1 MSIIARLAFL
11 FVAVPL
17 LELFILIR
25 LGTAIGL
32 LPTLTLCVVTGVAG
46 AWLARREGLRALW
59 SFQAR
64 LAKGGLPGR
73 SLMDGLCILVGGAL
87 LLTPGLLTDVFG
99 FSLLLPPSRRWIQQ
113 RMQRRIERGLADGS
127 ISGNQ
132 PRSASRRRRGV
143 GMGIRA
149 QWPAPGTRCA
159 ALVRHRE
166 RSSNKRETTI
176 DDPGHRLSGE
186 TAQRGR
192 PVGLRGRAGAG
203 LAAGGRG
210 LRRPGVDG
218 CDRQFLRLRE
228 SRRQAAGDDGR
239 ACRRNRPPGH
249 AHRQGWVPVLRRHRR
264 MGPAGAGGP
273 ARSHPR
279 SRRRGAG
286 GHWQETD
293 PSHAGRGPD
302 QGEQDP
308 GSMDRRGGR
317 GP

>member
-127 ISGNQ
+127 IRVTNLGAH
-132 PRSASRRRRGV
+132 PGGGGASAWGFGPSAGTGDEVRGT
-143 GMGIRA
+143 R
-149 QWPAPGTRCA
+149 PAPGEIIQQ
-159 ALVRHRE
+159 E
-166 RSSNKRETTI
+166 RDN
-176 DDPGHRLSGE
+176 
-186 TAQRGR
+186 
-192 PVGLRGRAGAG
+192 
-203 LAAGGRG
+203 
-210 LRRPGVDG
+210 
-218 CDRQFLRLRE
+218 DR
-228 SRRQAAGDDGR
+228 
-239 ACRRNRPPGH
+239 
-249 AHRQGWVPVLRRHRR
+249 
-264 MGPAGAGGP
+264 
-273 ARSHPR
+273 
-279 SRRRGAG
+279 
-286 GHWQETD
+286 
-293 PSHAGRGPD
+293 
-302 QGEQDP
+302 
-308 GSMDRRGGR
+308 
-317 GP
+317 